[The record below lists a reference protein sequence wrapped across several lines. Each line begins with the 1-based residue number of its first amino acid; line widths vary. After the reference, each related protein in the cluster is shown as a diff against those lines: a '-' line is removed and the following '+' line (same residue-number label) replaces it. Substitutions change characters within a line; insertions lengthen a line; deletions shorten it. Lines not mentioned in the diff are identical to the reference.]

1 MRKIPIL
8 SSLKD
13 TITGSSVSRS
23 LRNFE
28 FNVKVNENVILQNT
42 TEGIERTAV
51 VISDDNNGNYSVF
64 LLT

>member
-23 LRNFE
+23 LRNFD
-28 FNVKVNENVILQNT
+28 FNVKVNENVILENT

-51 VISDDNNGNYSVF
+51 VISDDNNENYSVF

>member
-51 VISDDNNGNYSVF
+51 VISDDNNENYSVF

>member
-23 LRNFE
+23 LRNFD
-28 FNVKVNENVILQNT
+28 FNVKINENVILENT

-51 VISDDNNGNYSVF
+51 VISDDNNENYSVF